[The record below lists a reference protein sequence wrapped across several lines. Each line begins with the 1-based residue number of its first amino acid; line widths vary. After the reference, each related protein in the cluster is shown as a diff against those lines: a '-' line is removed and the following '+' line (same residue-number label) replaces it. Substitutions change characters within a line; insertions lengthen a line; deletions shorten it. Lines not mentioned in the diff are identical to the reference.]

1 MFLFL
6 ICSFRNNTFI
16 RLISPPPPGYEPP
29 TPVYKPTQNPLR
41 TDISP
46 LLIMW
51 VAVLVGKTNYILRSD
66 WLFERARCQE
76 LSCLHGIAR
85 CVSARKFFSEAS
97 SPRCSLVISGKVC
110 FETRDF
116 SQFLSIDEV
125 GKQTAEPSKKPKMLT
140 SFMNT
145 IKFFGVFL
153 AK

>member
-1 MFLFL
+1 MENVLIWIALYISINLFL

-16 RLISPPPPGYEPP
+16 GLISPPPPRYEPP

-51 VAVLVGKTNYILRSD
+51 VAVQVGKMNHILRSD
-66 WLFERARCQE
+66 WLSERARCLE

-97 SPRCSLVISGKVC
+97 STRCSFVISAKVC

-116 SQFLSIDEV
+116 PQFLSIDGV
-125 GKQTAEPSKKPKMLT
+125 GKQNSCTFKET
-140 SFMNT
+140 
-145 IKFFGVFL
+145 
-153 AK
+153 